1 MASEEITANY
11 VQYKF
16 KRIICIQNLNRVRMM
31 LKLNLAKGPAFVLC
45 LLKIINL
52 IKEIFI
58 LDIEQGMEVRI
69 PSELNMNKFP

>member
-31 LKLNLAKGPAFVLC
+31 LKLSLAKGPAFVLC